1 MPGGTN
7 SIVLVLGRE
16 SGVLGVYVMMSPSQ
30 PGLHEILS
38 QKKKKTKAKT
48 KNLQKN
54 PYVTRRKRLVRPLV
68 AKWRLSPRL
77 LALP

>member
-1 MPGGTN
+1 
-7 SIVLVLGRE
+7 
-16 SGVLGVYVMMSPSQ
+16 MMSPSQ

>member
-38 QKKKKTKAKT
+38 QKKQ

-54 PYVTRRKRLVRPLV
+54 PYLTRRKRLVCPLV